1 MNVEK
6 MWREIFRLE
15 RLKPEL
21 DAELESLDPQEARAR
36 RQAILRYLQ
45 RLKKITDHH
54 ARGKCPP
61 AFVVY
66 GCVLEDDTRCPYYH
80 EEQCVK
86 AQEEA
91 I

>member
-1 MNVEK
+1 MNREK
-6 MWREIFRLE
+6 MWREILRLE

-21 DAELESLDPQEARAR
+21 GAESGSLGPQEAGGR
-36 RQAILRYLQ
+36 RQALLCYLQ
-45 RLKKITDHH
+45 RLKKIAQHH